1 MVDAQL
7 AVFSLHCERGTKL
20 LRTTDRGAA
29 LYPPHSGIYLS
40 GNRPNRNNREPS

>member
-1 MVDAQL
+1 MVDVA
-7 AVFSLHCERGTKL
+7 AFSLSWECGTKL

-40 GNRPNRNNREPS
+40 GNCPNRNNREPS